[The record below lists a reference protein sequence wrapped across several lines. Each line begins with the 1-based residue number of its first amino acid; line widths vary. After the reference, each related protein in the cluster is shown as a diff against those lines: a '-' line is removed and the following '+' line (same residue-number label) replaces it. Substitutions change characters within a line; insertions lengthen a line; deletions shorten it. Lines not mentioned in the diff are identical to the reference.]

1 MEKRSSSKS
10 ADRAANSVV
19 ECSIE
24 LGQMS
29 PFSGNYANC
38 APVPVVAFHGTGSLH
53 RFVLKRREWNK
64 ELILREK
71 SSQIVRSDRWE
82 TGGPKEWRD
91 IVIDEGGGVFIHLDG
106 NSFCAFAPD
115 FDAARKAALA
125 FRDRFAV
132 PVAESHGRYYLI
144 TSYHDN
150 IDTEPVDLCK
160 NHNHATD
167 DLDLLYGHGFAGW
180 VDSYSDTLMAKNS
193 GLTLLEGPPGTGK
206 TSFLRHLIHR
216 MRETHRF
223 YFVPPANVGLLSN
236 PEFIG
241 FWSHQH
247 ACYPDA
253 RFVCVLEDSEGV
265 LMVRDNDNRRQAGA
279 ILNITDGLLADF
291 LRLQIVCSINCHSS
305 EIDPAFMRP
314 GRLIAHRMFSR
325 MEPQSARRIAEK
337 FGRLLP
343 VQKDYSLAEIF
354 NADERQCTESPRI
367 GFAA

>member
-1 MEKRSSSKS
+1 MEKSNSSKP
-10 ADRAANSVV
+10 APKTAVRAVD
-19 ECSIE
+19 CSIE

-29 PFSGNYANC
+29 PFSSNYPNC
-38 APVPVVAFHGTGSLH
+38 APVPVIAFHGTGPLH
-53 RFVLKRREWNK
+53 RFVLKRREWNTK
-64 ELILREK
+64 LILLEK
-71 SSQIVRSDRWE
+71 AAQIVRSDRWE
-82 TGGPKEWRD
+82 TGGLKEWHD
-91 IVIDEGGGVFIHLDG
+91 IVIDEGGGIFIYLDG
-106 NSFCAFAPD
+106 NSLCAFADD
-115 FDAARKAALA
+115 FDVARNAALA
-125 FRDRFAV
+125 FRDRFSV
-132 PVAESHGRYYLI
+132 PISDSNGRYYLI

-150 IDTEPVDLCK
+150 IDTEPVDLRK
-160 NHNHATD
+160 SHNHAPD

-180 VDSYSDTLMAKNS
+180 VDSYSDTLMTKNS

-206 TSFLRHLIHR
+206 TSFLRQLIHR

-241 FWSHQH
+241 FWSRQH
-247 ACYPDA
+247 ASNPEA
-253 RFVCVLEDSEGV
+253 RFVCVLEDAEGL
-265 LMVRDNDNRRQAGA
+265 LMVRGNDNRRQAGA

-314 GRLIAHRMFSR
+314 GRLVAHRIFSR

-337 FGRLLP
+337 FDRLLP
-343 VQKDYSLAEIF
+343 IQKDYSLAEIF